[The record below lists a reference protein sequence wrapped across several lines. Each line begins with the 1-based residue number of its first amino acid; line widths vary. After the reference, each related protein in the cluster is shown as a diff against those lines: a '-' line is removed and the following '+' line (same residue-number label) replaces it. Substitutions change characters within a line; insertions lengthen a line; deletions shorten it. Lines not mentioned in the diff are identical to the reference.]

1 MRRRTIL
8 GHDPAGRLLRDA
20 GPEHGLD
27 PAVPVPALGSGE
39 RLGRPDTRP
48 GVFVDPEPGVAAVGG
63 CPARCRA
70 SMSSGRANTSG
81 ADGRPAASS
90 PCPTGAIGRRP
101 GLFLRASTTS
111 RITAFPSSGSSTLRR
126 GASASPASRSRRIAG
141 LSAWPAF
148 LFSGRN
154 AAIPPSRYALSRLRT
169 VPTPA
174 PSRSAAR
181 FRCMPPGTGS
191 IALVLVSSGM
201 MGFAIWPACLG
212 SFAGRRSRHCL
223 VG

>member
-20 GPEHGLD
+20 GSERGLD
-27 PAVPVPALGSGE
+27 LAVPVPAPGSGE

-48 GVFVDPEPGVAAVGG
+48 GVSVNPEPGVAAVGG

-90 PCPTGAIGRRP
+90 PCPTGAVGRRP
-101 GLFLRASTTS
+101 GLFSATSATS
-111 RITAFPSSGSSTLRR
+111 RITAFPSSGSSILRR
-126 GASASPASRSRRIAG
+126 GASASPASRSRHIAG

-154 AAIPPSRYALSRLRT
+154 AAIPPSRYALTWLRT
-169 VPTPA
+169 APRPA
-174 PSRSAAR
+174 PSSSAVR
-181 FRCMPPGTGS
+181 FRACRPAPVRS
-191 IALVLVSSGM
+191 PWSSS
-201 MGFAIWPACLG
+201 PAG
-212 SFAGRRSRHCL
+212 
-223 VG
+223 